1 MVNVFSR
8 LVQMYD
14 LYPLFFFF
22 FCNLWYYM
30 KLFSNFAGVH
40 PKSPYGD
47 LTKCAS
53 DNHSC
58 IWRYAVYLL
67 DSYVVGCSML

>member
-14 LYPLFFFF
+14 LYPLFLFF

-30 KLFSNFAGVH
+30 KLFSNFADVH

-47 LTKCAS
+47 STKCAS
-53 DNHSC
+53 DTLFAFRGTQFICMFHM
-58 IWRYAVYLL
+58 LL
-67 DSYVVGCSML
+67 GV